1 MLRIVNIIHFIVAI
15 LVAKDLLQ
23 VGHVLEVFLFSI
35 MTSGIS
41 AKVLYIPC
49 ETDMYFHI
57 DAMAHEAEF
66 LKNGRFLPLKSDWGH
81 LAGGGFAPQD
91 AKFLNAAIHNF
102 LAEPAD

>member
-1 MLRIVNIIHFIVAI
+1 
-15 LVAKDLLQ
+15 
-23 VGHVLEVFLFSI
+23 
-35 MTSGIS
+35 
-41 AKVLYIPC
+41 
-49 ETDMYFHI
+49 MYFHI

-102 LAEPAD
+102 LTEPAD